1 MVRIL
6 GTKNST
12 ARDRKHM
19 TTARAGRRRRLLH
32 EGASEA
38 NSSSNKQASETS
50 SASGVRYAPGVDSL
64 SFSVARRLFPQTPAQ
79 VALTT
84 LGTIGIVSLA
94 VLAAYLGAQSI
105 EQPTNAFTY
114 LFAFSGPG
122 TFGTW
127 VASTLWLGVGF
138 VAYILY
144 GIRRHK
150 LDDLK
155 SQYRWWVVAAL
166 SAVVMSF
173 ITSVDF
179 HNVFANQMT
188 AMTGWSAFANHAV
201 WWLLPGVLLCGGL
214 VIRMAIE
221 QAESK
226 TSLALAILAVIVTS
240 LGWTAEA
247 GLVPESLQ
255 ASYEWLGYAWLGSA
269 LSTFGT
275 AFLLLGNLMYAR
287 NIVREADGVI
297 ARPEKT
303 ASTKS
308 SASSNKR
315 ASKSQEPKVEAKSD
329 SDSKSAKSNATEEE
343 TTLSIA
349 ESTEYESEQVKTE
362 QYYPSKAERRAEAK
376 RRRKEAAAEQT
387 EESDSRWVSG
397 SESDYQDEYDESNG
411 PRKLSKA
418 QRKRLR
424 KQKARRAA

>member
-1 MVRIL
+1 
-6 GTKNST
+6 
-12 ARDRKHM
+12 M

-32 EGASEA
+32 EGASDA
-38 NSSSNKQASETS
+38 NSSSNKQASESS
-50 SASGVRYAPGVDSL
+50 SASGVRYAPGTDSL

-84 LGTIGIVSLA
+84 LGTIGIVGLA
-94 VLAAYLGAQSI
+94 ALAAYLGSQSI
-105 EQPTNAFTY
+105 EQPTTPLTY
-114 LFAFSGPG
+114 WFAFSGPG

-138 VAYILY
+138 VAYTVY
-144 GIRRHK
+144 GLRRHK
-150 LDDLK
+150 MDDLK
-155 SQYRWWVVAAL
+155 SQYRWWVVASL

-173 ITSVDF
+173 ITSVGF

-188 AMTGWSAFANHAV
+188 AMTGWSALANHAV
-201 WWLLPGVLLCGGL
+201 WWLVLGAIICGGL

-226 TSLALAILAVIVTS
+226 VSLALAVLAVIVTS
-240 LGWTAEA
+240 AGWTAEA
-247 GLVPESLQ
+247 GLIPESTQ
-255 ASYEWLGYAWLGSA
+255 ASYEWLGYEWLGSVM
-269 LSTFGT
+269 STFGT
-275 AFLLLGNLMYAR
+275 ALLLLGNLMYAR
-287 NIVREADGVI
+287 NIVREADGLI

-303 ASTKS
+303 SNTKS
-308 SASSNKR
+308 SVNSSKR
-315 ASKSQEPKVEAKSD
+315 TSKSQESKVGAKNS
-329 SDSKSAKSNATEEE
+329 SNSRSAKSKDEEE
-343 TTLSIA
+343 ATTLSIA
-349 ESTEYESEQVKTE
+349 DSADYQSDEVETE

-387 EESDSRWVSG
+387 EKADSRWVSG
-397 SESDYQDEYDESNG
+397 SESDYEDEYDDPDR